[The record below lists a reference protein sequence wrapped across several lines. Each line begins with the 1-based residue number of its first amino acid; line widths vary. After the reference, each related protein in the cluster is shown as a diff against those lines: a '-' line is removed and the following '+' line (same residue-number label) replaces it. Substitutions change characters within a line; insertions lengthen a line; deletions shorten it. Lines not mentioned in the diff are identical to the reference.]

1 MVALERREI
10 RREIPARLD
19 RGIFHTLPDFRLSRS
34 VVKKKE
40 IGGDDGRGGR
50 RRGNEQEKKS
60 HKKKEKEKER
70 TTFADPRPLLDC
82 MRVHDWLRL
91 CRRCIQAGHYPIIT
105 IKGKKRGGPRNGDGI
120 DKKNILY

>member
-40 IGGDDGRGGR
+40 IGGDDGRGG
-50 RRGNEQEKKS
+50 GGGGGMN
-60 HKKKEKEKER
+60 KKKN
-70 TTFADPRPLLDC
+70 L
-82 MRVHDWLRL
+82 
-91 CRRCIQAGHYPIIT
+91 
-105 IKGKKRGGPRNGDGI
+105 IKRKKK
-120 DKKNILY
+120 KKNERRLRTRDRC